1 MSEGIGISRKGKSV
15 QEVSKH
21 HGRTDVRYWQPK
33 VFKPWYTRNGERR
46 EVDHYAVKIQ
56 YRGRREKHQPGNA
69 EQDGSG
75 GARAGF
81 LRGSDAKRLDNG
93 FGEARAGRA

>member
-1 MSEGIGISRKGKSV
+1 MSRKGKSV

-21 HGRTDVRYWQPK
+21 HGRTDVRYSQPK

-56 YRGRREKHQPGNA
+56 YRGRRENISLTWERRIGRQRR
-69 EQDGSG
+69 
-75 GARAGF
+75 GARGISTSLSCKATGQQ
-81 LRGSDAKRLDNG
+81 LWRG
-93 FGEARAGRA
+93 

>member
-1 MSEGIGISRKGKSV
+1 M
-15 QEVSKH
+15 SKH

-56 YRGRREKHQPGNA
+56 YRGRRENINLGTPNRTA
-69 EQDGSG
+69 AA
-75 GARAGF
+75 ARAGF